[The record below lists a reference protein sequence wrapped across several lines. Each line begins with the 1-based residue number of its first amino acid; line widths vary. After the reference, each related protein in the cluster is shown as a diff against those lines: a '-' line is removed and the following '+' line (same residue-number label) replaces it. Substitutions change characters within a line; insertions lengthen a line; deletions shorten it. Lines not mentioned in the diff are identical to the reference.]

1 MRSLPNCG
9 PGASRRQISFIAIT
23 LNCVLAGLA
32 AGTLAAV
39 LLACITLLLAA

>member
-1 MRSLPNCG
+1 MADTPHCG
-9 PGASRRQISFIAIT
+9 PGASRRQASFIAMI

-39 LLACITLLLAA
+39 LLACITLLLTG